1 MASYERCSG
10 ERVFLCG
17 GAECGGRGGDGP
29 VRRLI
34 VQRTLICVLLVF
46 SLTIG
51 AMAPGSP
58 ASASDGPPHP
68 AGTGGDTLP
77 GTPAETMLPAASA
90 REGREEGILAELE
103 SPSLIVVDV
112 LTGKVLL
119 ERDADRPRFPASI
132 TKIMT
137 MLVLLDA
144 LAAGQV
150 TMDDEVRVSAE
161 AAGWGGTQIFLAPGE
176 VMSFRDLFKSVA
188 VASANDAS
196 TALAEHT
203 AGSVEEFV
211 AAMNRRAAGLGMTNT
226 VFQNPHGID
235 DGLELSQHHMSAR
248 DVAIAS
254 LELIRRYPRVLEL
267 TGIWMDK
274 VRDPEAGQCCEL
286 VNTNMMVR
294 HVDGVDG
301 LKTGFTSRAGFGISL
316 TKEQD
321 GARFVAVVMGHETRV
336 RRDEEALKL
345 LNWAFSRWEPV
356 PIITAGEPVMRLPV
370 HKGTGSEV
378 ELLAARTLGVLVP
391 RGRGDDITQKVT
403 AETSLLAP
411 VEKGQ
416 VLGRLEVTLNDEIIG
431 AVDLV
436 ADEAVPRIGFAGLW
450 LRLLR
455 RAWPWR

>member
-1 MASYERCSG
+1 M
-10 ERVFLCG
+10 L
-17 GAECGGRGGDGP
+17 
-29 VRRLI
+29 
-34 VQRTLICVLLVF
+34 
-46 SLTIG
+46 SLTAG
-51 AMAPGSP
+51 ASGPGAAALVAADSTGE
-58 ASASDGPPHP
+58 A
-68 AGTGGDTLP
+68 AGLPLGTSP
-77 GTPAETMLPAASA
+77 GTFLGTSINTPLDSSLAAPMESPVPISA
-90 REGREEGILAELE
+90 AEEGILAELE

-119 ERDADRPRFPASI
+119 ERNADEARFPASI

-137 MLVLLDA
+137 MIVLMDA

-150 TMDDEVRVSAE
+150 TLDDEVRVSEE

-188 VASANDAS
+188 IASANDAS
-196 TALAEHT
+196 TALAEHA

-211 AAMNRRAAGLGMTNT
+211 VAMNRRAAGLGMSNT

-254 LELIRRYPRVLEL
+254 LELIRRYPQVLQL

-294 HVDGVDG
+294 HAQGVDG

-316 TKEQD
+316 TMERD
-321 GARFVAVVMGHETRV
+321 GARFLAVVMGHETRP
-336 RRDEEALKL
+336 RRDQEAMKL

-370 HKGTGSEV
+370 HKGIGSEV
-378 ELLAARTLGVLVP
+378 ELLAARNLGVLVP
-391 RGRGDDITQKVT
+391 RGQSNAIEQRLV
-403 AETSLLAP
+403 EVPSSVVAP
-411 VEKGQ
+411 VEKRQ

-431 AVDLV
+431 SVDLV
-436 ADEAVPRIGFAGLW
+436 ADQDVPRLGYAGLW

-455 RAWPWR
+455 QAWPWR